1 MYTLFPPQKMEEFY
15 KLRPEGKYTAV
26 KQNPQLKE
34 NVQMCRVSIQNY
46 KFLQSMVTNCRKLI
60 HNMYINMYNCI
71 YR

>member
-15 KLRPEGKYTAV
+15 KLRLEGKYTAV

-34 NVQMCRVSIQNY
+34 NVQMYRVSIQNY
-46 KFLQSMVTNCRKLI
+46 KFLQSMVTNYRKLI
-60 HNMYINMYNCI
+60 HNVYINMYNCI